1 MSPNDSL
8 AGSSIIVPVAHVCRV
23 VPRDGDG
30 ACAVGACGCEPA
42 GVPNGGGRR
51 LGSERS
57 CTAGA
62 VIRGLVGAGAANRGG
77 RSRRSFYLRLRGM
90 GGFFGP
96 KRAVSPPHPQ
106 LLFRPQIR

>member
-1 MSPNDSL
+1 MRRNNGGAVISCPADSLYTAKYNKLRSPNDSL

-51 LGSERS
+51 LGSRS
-57 CTAGA
+57 EEHTSELQSLMRISYA
-62 VIRGLVGAGAANRGG
+62 VFCL
-77 RSRRSFYLRLRGM
+77 
-90 GGFFGP
+90 
-96 KRAVSPPHPQ
+96 KQ
-106 LLFRPQIR
+106 KKQ

>member
-1 MSPNDSL
+1 MIRLPPRSTRSYTLFPYTSLFRSSPNDSL

-77 RSRRSFYLRLRGM
+77 DRKSTRLN
-90 GGFFGP
+90 
-96 KRAVSPPHPQ
+96 SSH
-106 LLFRPQIR
+106 

>member
-57 CTAGA
+57 CTAGD
-62 VIRGLVGAGAANRGG
+62 VIRGLVGAREADRGG
-77 RSRRSFYLRLRGM
+77 RSRRCFLLRSRGM
-90 GGFFGP
+90 GVLCGP
-96 KRAVSPPHPQ
+96 KRPCSATKT
-106 LLFRPQIR
+106 

>member
-62 VIRGLVGAGAANRGG
+62 VIRGLVGAGAANRGD
-77 RSRRSFYLRLRGM
+77 RKSTR
-90 GGFFGP
+90 
-96 KRAVSPPHPQ
+96 PPVTNAPLVCS
-106 LLFRPQIR
+106 LLLGNKNITGQDTT